1 MDVDTY
7 KVAVV
12 NKYTSNA
19 GDITIAE
26 LPRQHPTDTQVE
38 ITVHAAALNPLDF
51 KRAEGMLAIVLPEA
65 FPLKLGYDVAGTV
78 SRVGKS
84 VMRFKAGD
92 RVYGRVEQ
100 RCVGTVAEL
109 AWVDESSLAAIPEAV
124 PFTVAAGVGLAG
136 LTAKQALENAGLEKG
151 QTVFVTGGLGGVGMF
166 AVMLAKHHFGAGEII
181 TTVSTSKAER
191 ARELGATRVVDYTQE
206 RDYARQLENTADVGL
221 DTIGD
226 SSIARV
232 VKPQGSVVSVAM
244 LPNGRELDKFRDP
257 SARMSAW
264 GAFKLGVAKRV
275 VDVVGWFLT
284 RPFRAKEIRYR
295 PLKMHPDGRD
305 LEQTFNP
312 LLADGRMKPAIA
324 NIYAFTIEGVQK
336 AFTEAVGG
344 HAAGKIIICVKD

>member
-124 PFTVAAGVGLAG
+124 PFTVAAG
-136 LTAKQALENAGLEKG
+136 
-151 QTVFVTGGLGGVGMF
+151 
-166 AVMLAKHHFGAGEII
+166 
-181 TTVSTSKAER
+181 
-191 ARELGATRVVDYTQE
+191 
-206 RDYARQLENTADVGL
+206 
-221 DTIGD
+221 
-226 SSIARV
+226 
-232 VKPQGSVVSVAM
+232 
-244 LPNGRELDKFRDP
+244 
-257 SARMSAW
+257 
-264 GAFKLGVAKRV
+264 
-275 VDVVGWFLT
+275 
-284 RPFRAKEIRYR
+284 
-295 PLKMHPDGRD
+295 
-305 LEQTFNP
+305 
-312 LLADGRMKPAIA
+312 
-324 NIYAFTIEGVQK
+324 
-336 AFTEAVGG
+336 
-344 HAAGKIIICVKD
+344 